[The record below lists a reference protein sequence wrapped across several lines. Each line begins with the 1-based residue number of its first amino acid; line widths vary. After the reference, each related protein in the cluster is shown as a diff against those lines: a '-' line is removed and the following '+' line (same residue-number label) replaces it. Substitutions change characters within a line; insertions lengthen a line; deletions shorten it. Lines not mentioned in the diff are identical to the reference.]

1 MCTSVRTVCSS
12 VAVWL
17 FFLLVPTVSSHVPG
31 GLYPLER
38 YKTWADPPSRCIE
51 LNQFY
56 CAHTTERTTVGKCP

>member
-1 MCTSVRTVCSS
+1 MHICENCLQQCGCL
-12 VAVWL
+12 AI
-17 FFLLVPTVSSHVPG
+17 FLLVPTVSSHVPG